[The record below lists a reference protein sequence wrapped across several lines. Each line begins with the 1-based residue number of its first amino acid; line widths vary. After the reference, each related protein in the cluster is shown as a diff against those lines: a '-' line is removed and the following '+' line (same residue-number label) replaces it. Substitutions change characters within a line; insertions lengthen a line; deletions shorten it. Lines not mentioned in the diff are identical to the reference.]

1 MGYAERMSTALKYEP
16 TLLELLAAVPEHQ
29 TGELVNGALHVS
41 PRPGPSH
48 AEASSELMVQLREAY
63 GRRPPG
69 PGGWRI
75 LFEPELHLGE
85 DVLVPD
91 LAGWRVETL
100 PTRPTQAHFVTRPD
114 WVCEV
119 LSPSNRRLDRTLKM
133 SVYARHGVEHLW
145 LVDPAD
151 RTLEVYRRSSGE
163 GMWILLSTFIDDAL
177 VTAEPFAAAPFRLG
191 VLWWEDR
198 VEGAGT

>member
-48 AEASSELMVQLREAY
+48 AAASFNLGVELGPPFER
-63 GRRPPG
+63 GRGG

-85 DVLVPD
+85 
-91 LAGWRVETL
+91 T
-100 PTRPTQAHFVTRPD
+100 
-114 WVCEV
+114 C
-119 LSPSNRRLDRTLKM
+119 S
-133 SVYARHGVEHLW
+133 
-145 LVDPAD
+145 
-151 RTLEVYRRSSGE
+151 
-163 GMWILLSTFIDDAL
+163 
-177 VTAEPFAAAPFRLG
+177 APFTSSPVWCSGTAASSSWREGSYLSA
-191 VLWWEDR
+191 VLMR
-198 VEGAGT
+198 ST

>member
-1 MGYAERMSTALKYEP
+1 LGYAERMSTALNYEP

-48 AEASSELMVQLREAY
+48 AAASFNLGVELGPPFER
-63 GRRPPG
+63 GRGG

-133 SVYARHGVEHLW
+133 SVYARHGVEHLR

-151 RTLEVYRRSSGE
+151 RTLEVYRRAAGE
-163 GMWILLSTFIDDAL
+163 GMWTLLSTFIDDDL

-191 VLWWEDR
+191 VLWWEDT